1 MPSPTCALIV
11 VDVQKDFLPGGSLA
25 VPDGDAVIPAVLKLL
40 SHAELAFDGGVYATQ
55 DWHPADHSSFG
66 AVWPVHCVQGS
77 IGAAF
82 ADQVAGAL
90 ERADAVV
97 VRKGTQVGHDSYS
110 GFRDNEGGGDTGLER
125 LLLECGVERVYI
137 CGLATDY
144 CVKFSALDALK
155 AGFET
160 FIVNDACVR
169 LAERRRADAQGGRM
183 HGTKHMNQIL
193 TGRLLARIVS
203 LRISVFAEGAVQVK
217 CGSSVRRAAGCRR
230 APHHGRPGSVARN
243 RALTAARGVMICIE
257 RGDNLCYGRN
267 MSVQDCV

>member
-40 SHAELAFDGGVYATQ
+40 SHAESAFGGGVYATQ

-125 LLLECGVERVYI
+125 LLLECGVERVYV

-144 CVKFSALDALK
+144 CVKFSALDAIK

-160 FIVNDACVR
+160 FLVKDACVR
-169 LAERRRADAQGGRM
+169 LVERLEVECM
-183 HGTKHMNQIL
+183 EHKHVQHIL

-217 CGSSVRRAAGCRR
+217 CGSSVRRAGGCRCALR
-230 APHHGRPGSVARN
+230 HRRSGSVARG
-243 RALTAARGVMICIE
+243 RALTTARCDLH
-257 RGDNLCYGRN
+257 RTP
-267 MSVQDCV
+267 